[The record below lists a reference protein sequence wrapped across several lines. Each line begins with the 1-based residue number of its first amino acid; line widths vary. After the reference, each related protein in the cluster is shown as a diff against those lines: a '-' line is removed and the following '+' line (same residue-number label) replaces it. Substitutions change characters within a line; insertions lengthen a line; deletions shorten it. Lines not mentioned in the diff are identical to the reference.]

1 MSKCWFVR
9 LSRLSRLSFL
19 VCSFWSLKPQRL
31 ETWESAS
38 RQKDEHQGCWFWN
51 GFFTGKCTVYVC
63 LLGMKLFICFTKTQ
77 CKYLLNLKKGVSAM
91 IYVCSLWFHFRWIYS
106 NSNSIFINYFFIKS
120 FLYIY
125 RILYINYLHMDISSL
140 KNSRCSI

>member
-1 MSKCWFVR
+1 MIFASAYSRRALHRNSVWADLVYPWWIAPLWSGFLTHRVGKHTLSYMILYRKHCQSAG
-9 LSRLSRLSFL
+9 LLGSRLSRLSFL

-77 CKYLLNLKKGVSAM
+77 FKYLLN
-91 IYVCSLWFHFRWIYS
+91 
-106 NSNSIFINYFFIKS
+106 
-120 FLYIY
+120 
-125 RILYINYLHMDISSL
+125 
-140 KNSRCSI
+140 